1 MVSNIL
7 CSYCCQVG
15 VLNLMM
21 MIEYKVTE
29 NVIIRYDDLL
39 SICDCSIAV
48 SCTIFEIYDVEE
60 FHGHE
65 ILN

>member
-21 MIEYKVTE
+21 IEYKMTE
-29 NVIIRYDDLL
+29 NVTIRYDDLL

-48 SCTIFEIYDVEE
+48 SCTIFKIYDVEE
-60 FHGHE
+60 FRGHE
-65 ILN
+65 IRN